1 MLRALDAS
9 KSGMMAMQDKL
20 DAISNNIANVNTQ
33 GYKRVDVS
41 FQDLVY
47 QTLNKKG
54 YPVTTAAANTSLAG
68 VGVKST
74 QLSRDNSQGDVV
86 NTGVLTDIAIDGQGY
101 FAVKLSNGS
110 TGYTRAGSFNI
121 DGSGNVVDNSG
132 NKLEISYS
140 AGGNAAVTAA
150 GGFTKENFKVA
161 QDGTVSLTSNG
172 KDTKVGNINLYNAV
186 GDNSMISSGQDIYTP
201 MPGTTMYKVTNS
213 NIMQGYT
220 ENSNVDI
227 STEMTE
233 MIMTQRA
240 FDMSSTAIKNSDEM
254 WSLIN
259 NMKK

>member
-1 MLRALDAS
+1 MLRAFDAS

-20 DAISNNIANVNTQ
+20 DAISNNIANVSTQ
-33 GYKRVDVS
+33 GYKRADIS

-54 YPVTTAAANTSLAG
+54 YPVTTAGANTSLAG

-74 QLSRDNSQGDVV
+74 ELSRDNSQGDVV
-86 NTGVLTDIAIDGQGY
+86 NSGISTDIAIDGEGY
-101 FAVKLSNGS
+101 FAVKLPNGS

-121 DGSGNVVDNSG
+121 DQRGNIVDQSGNSLD
-132 NKLEISYS
+132 ISYS
-140 AGGNAAVTAA
+140 AGGKAAVTAA
-150 GGFTKENFKVA
+150 GGFTKGNFKVG
-161 QDGTVSLTSNG
+161 QDGTVTLSRNG
-172 KDTKVGNINLYNAV
+172 TDTKVGNINLYNAV
-186 GDNSMISSGQDIYTP
+186 GDNSMMSSGQNIYVP
-201 MPGTTMYKVTNS
+201 KPGSTMYKVTNP
-213 NIMQGYT
+213 NMLQGFT